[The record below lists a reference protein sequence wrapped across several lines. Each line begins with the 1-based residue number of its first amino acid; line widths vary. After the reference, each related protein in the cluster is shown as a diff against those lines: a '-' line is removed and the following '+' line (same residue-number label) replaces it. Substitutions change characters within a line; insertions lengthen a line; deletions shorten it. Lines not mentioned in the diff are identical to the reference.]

1 MTKGN
6 ARLQTGEQILEA
18 QVVPPHLL
26 QFQSV
31 RRKKV
36 PPHVCLWLIFDI
48 FWPSMNLAKQ
58 INSANLVNFFF
69 YTLLFLDRII
79 QHPSNIPD
87 YAMLRTTAPATQVAW
102 GGYATAMLLCKAIC
116 SVPVSIK
123 FKWRY
128 HNLYLYTPEIDS
140 SIRDHEGKLKVL
152 WICDNKRLL
161 QKLITYCQKS
171 SPSI

>member
-48 FWPSMNLAKQ
+48 F
-58 INSANLVNFFF
+58 
-69 YTLLFLDRII
+69 
-79 QHPSNIPD
+79 
-87 YAMLRTTAPATQVAW
+87 
-102 GGYATAMLLCKAIC
+102 
-116 SVPVSIK
+116 
-123 FKWRY
+123 
-128 HNLYLYTPEIDS
+128 
-140 SIRDHEGKLKVL
+140 
-152 WICDNKRLL
+152 
-161 QKLITYCQKS
+161 
-171 SPSI
+171 